1 MLKLNNL
8 KPARGAKKKNK
19 RVGRGPGS
27 GSGRTAG
34 RGEKGQHSRSGGST
48 HTWFEGGQMPLYRRV
63 PKRGFKNAFRVPN
76 QVVNLEDLARC
87 ESSREITVDV
97 LRELGLVRGVAPRV
111 KILGRGE
118 VTEAYRLRV
127 HAVSASA
134 REKIEAKGGSI
145 EIEPYASA
153 QGTDAAS

>member
-8 KPARGAKKKNK
+8 KPARGARKKNK

-48 HTWFEGGQMPLYRRV
+48 PSWFEGGQMPLYRRV
-63 PKRGFKNAFRVPN
+63 PKRGFKNPHRVPN
-76 QVVNLEDLARC
+76 QVVNLEDLVRC

-97 LRELGLVRGVAPRV
+97 LRELGLVRGPAPRV

-118 VTEAYRLRV
+118 VTEAYRVRV

-134 REKIEAKGGSI
+134 REKMEAKGGSV
-145 EIEPYASA
+145 EIEPYAASPPA
-153 QGTDAAS
+153 DATS